1 MRSLPILSL
10 FALSLAVT
18 AALPFAATAQITTYE
33 PNIGKSGLDLGAM
46 DTQVSPCTNFYQY
59 ACGNWRAKN
68 PIPSDQP
75 SWGRFDELD
84 QRNLATLRD
93 ILEKVSQPSADRAPI
108 EQKIGDFYAACMDEA
123 GIEAKGIE
131 PLKPH

>member
-33 PNIGKSGLDLGAM
+33 PNIGKSGVDLGAM
-46 DTQVSPCTNFYQY
+46 DTNVSPCTNFYQY

-68 PIPSDQP
+68 PIPPDQ
-75 SWGRFDELD
+75 SRWSRFNELSE
-84 QRNLATLRD
+84 RNLLIEKE
-93 ILEKVSQPSADRAPI
+93 ILEKAKLASPNRPALD
-108 EQKIGDFYAACMDEA
+108 QKI
-123 GIEAKGIE
+123 
-131 PLKPH
+131 